1 MQPEANMAS
10 KTDFTSTEW
19 STLLKAPGWASIAV
33 VAASPS
39 GPIGV
44 VKEMFAAGK
53 VLADPTAASQ
63 NSLVNALVADLRT
76 SEGRQQAHPTEINA
90 KTPDELRAQAVAA
103 LKQVTS
109 LVDAKAGA
117 DADGFKRWLATL
129 SERVAQAATEGGFLG
144 FGGTRVSD
152 KEQSTLADIRNALG
166 V

>member
-1 MQPEANMAS
+1 MAN

-39 GPIGV
+39 GPFGV
-44 VKEMFAAGK
+44 LKEMFAAGK

-63 NSLVNALVADLRT
+63 NPLVGALVADLRT
-76 SEGRQQAHPTEINA
+76 SEGRQQAQPKEVSG
-90 KTPDELRAQAVAA
+90 KTPDEVRALAVTE
-103 LKQVTS
+103 LKQVAS
-109 LVDAKAGA
+109 LLDAKAGA
-117 DADGFKRWLATL
+117 DADGFKRWLVTL

-152 KEQSTLADIRNALG
+152 KEESALADIRSALG
-166 V
+166 VRA